1 MKRFIGHYVEMVV
14 AMFVGM
20 VVLALPWMLIWPG
33 LDENPVAD
41 TLVMAANMTIGMA
54 AGMALRRH
62 GRRMIVE
69 MSAAM
74 VAPFLALLV
83 PYATGVITA
92 DSLMMA
98 GHMLMFLT
106 MLAAM
111 LVRREDYLNHHGRPL
126 RVRRRQAQALPVDH
140 GVKAFDHGMKAF
152 R

>member
-1 MKRFIGHYVEMVV
+1 MKRFTLHYVEMVL

-20 VVLALPWMLIWPG
+20 GVLALSWMLIWPD
-33 LDENPVAD
+33 LDEYPVAD

-54 AGMALRRH
+54 AWMALRGH
-62 GRRMIVE
+62 GRQMIVE

-74 VAPFLALLV
+74 VAPFLLLLV
-83 PYATGVITA
+83 PYTAGVITA
-92 DSLMMA
+92 DTVMMA

-111 LVRREDYLNHHGRPL
+111 LLRREDYLNHHSRPL
-126 RVRRRQAQALPVDH
+126 RARRRPAQTLSADH
-140 GVKAFDHGMKAF
+140 GVKAF

>member
-1 MKRFIGHYVEMVV
+1 MMKRQTFRFIGHYIEMVL

-20 VVLALPWMLIWPG
+20 GLLALPWMLIWPD
-33 LDENPVAD
+33 LSDYPVAD

-54 AGMALRRH
+54 AWMAFRGH

-74 VAPFLALLV
+74 VAPFLVLLV
-83 PYATGVITA
+83 PYAAGAVTA
-92 DSLMMA
+92 DTLMMA
-98 GHMLMFLT
+98 GHTLMFFT

-111 LVRREDYLNHHGRPL
+111 LVRRADYTHHHSSWPWS
-126 RVRRRQAQALPVDH
+126 RRRPAQTPPADH
-140 GVKAFDHGMKAF
+140 GVKAF

>member
-1 MKRFIGHYVEMVV
+1 MKRFIGHYVEMVL

-20 VVLALPWMLIWPG
+20 GVLALPWMLIWPD

-54 AGMALRRH
+54 AWMALRGH

-69 MSAAM
+69 MSVAM
-74 VAPFLALLV
+74 VAPFLVLLV
-83 PYATGVITA
+83 PYATGAVTA
-92 DSLMMA
+92 DTLMLA

-111 LVRREDYLNHHGRPL
+111 VLRREDYVNHHGRPL
-126 RVRRRQAQALPVDH
+126 RARRRPAQAVPADD
-140 GVKAFDHGMKAF
+140 GVKAF

>member
-20 VVLALPWMLIWPG
+20 GVLALPWMLLWPG
-33 LDENPVAD
+33 LDEDPVAN

-54 AGMALRRH
+54 AWMALRGH
-62 GRRMIVE
+62 GRQMIVE

-74 VAPFLALLV
+74 VAPFLVLLV
-83 PYATGVITA
+83 PYAAGAITA
-92 DSLMMA
+92 DTLMMA

-106 MLAAM
+106 MLGAM
-111 LVRREDYLNHHGRPL
+111 VLRREDYVNHHGRPL
-126 RVRRRQAQALPVDH
+126 RRRPSAQAIPADD
-140 GVKAFDHGMKAF
+140 GVEAF

>member
-1 MKRFIGHYVEMVV
+1 MKRFTLHYVEMVL

-20 VVLALPWMLIWPG
+20 GVLALPWMLIWPD
-33 LDENPVAD
+33 LDEYPVAD

-54 AGMALRRH
+54 AWMALRGH
-62 GRRMIVE
+62 GRQMIVE

-74 VAPFLALLV
+74 VAPFLLLLV
-83 PYATGVITA
+83 PYAAGVITA
-92 DSLMMA
+92 DTLMMA

-111 LVRREDYLNHHGRPL
+111 LLRREDYLNHHSRPL
-126 RVRRRQAQALPVDH
+126 RARRRPAQTLSADH
-140 GVKAFDHGMKAF
+140 GVKAF